1 MFGKREKD
9 DKEGLRLV
17 SGQDFRGRV
26 PIKNID
32 NKSSLRHNLTNVK
45 NQVSSNFETTPARL
59 MPRPPSLL

>member
-45 NQVSSNFETTPARL
+45 NQVSSISRQHL
-59 MPRPPSLL
+59 QD